1 MSDIAKAIDE
11 HKLFCDFCNHKKAFK
26 RLSQYPLRIDKHA
39 KNQMPFAWMCNE
51 CEAAGEKVT
60 IGGQQIRVF
69 TGRSRNTDE
78 KTVFD
83 EEDSSNEI

>member
-1 MSDIAKAIDE
+1 MENEKLIED

-26 RLSQYPLRIDKHA
+26 KLQQVPLRVDKHA
-39 KNQMPFAWMCNE
+39 KNQMLFAFMCNE
-51 CEAAGEKVT
+51 CNDSKQKVT

-83 EEDSSNEI
+83 EDDNGNNL